1 MHSALCLVFACKIC
15 KKCKITS
22 QSRIDGISIQLPLA
36 TGVFRAVTECHCGP
50 TKGNCPLIAVQLG
63 SVSDGGKGEFPL
75 STEGQQEAGQWITNL
90 SRTADKSIEQPL
102 EGASSICVSHP
113 IVLTGSGSLS
123 STAKRLCD

>member
-22 QSRIDGISIQLPLA
+22 QSRIACKSIPPPLA
-36 TGVFRAVTECHCGP
+36 TGVFRVATKCGYGP
-50 TKGNCPLIAVQLG
+50 TKGSKSPFA
-63 SVSDGGKGEFPL
+63 
-75 STEGQQEAGQWITNL
+75 TEGQQEAGQWITNL

-102 EGASSICVSHP
+102 EGASSICVSRP

>member
-22 QSRIDGISIQLPLA
+22 QSRIDGISTRLLEA
-36 TGVFRAVTECHCGP
+36 TGVFRVATKCGYGP

-63 SVSDGGKGEFPL
+63 SVSDGGQGKFPL
-75 STEGQQEAGQWITNL
+75 STEGQQEAGQWIT
-90 SRTADKSIEQPL
+90 SQSHIACKSIPPPL

>member
-22 QSRIDGISIQLPLA
+22 QSRIDG
-36 TGVFRAVTECHCGP
+36 
-50 TKGNCPLIAVQLG
+50 
-63 SVSDGGKGEFPL
+63 
-75 STEGQQEAGQWITNL
+75 
-90 SRTADKSIEQPL
+90 KSIPPPL
-102 EGASSICVSHP
+102 EGASSICVSRP